1 MKEFLRA
8 IVWFVVTAAIAKKIC
23 GADLATTQL
32 LTAEGTVE
40 IMRAQSSQWN
50 PAKSGEALQIND
62 RLRTGK
68 KSRAI
73 ESAVLPAFPVKV
85 ICGRRFAIATP
96 ICALAACRLASA
108 TRISGR

>member
-32 LTAEGTVE
+32 LTADGTVE

-68 KSRAI
+68 KSRATLRLSDSSI
-73 ESAVLPAFPVKV
+73 VRLSESSTFQLAVPNAGP
-85 ICGRRFAIATP
+85 
-96 ICALAACRLASA
+96 
-108 TRISGR
+108 